1 MSLYLLDTSICIA
14 ALRDPKSPLARRLG
28 KLMVGEAA
36 ISSIVLAELELG
48 ISLSSKKSENRAA
61 LQAFL
66 HYVPVLDWPANAAA
80 IYGEVRVEMQKAGNE
95 IGAMDLLIAT
105 HALSLKAIVIT
116 DNEKDFRRVRKLKV
130 ENWLKPVA

>member
-14 ALRDPKSPLARRLG
+14 ALRDPKSALAKQLG
-28 KLMVGEAA
+28 RLMVGEAV

-48 ISLSSKKSENRAA
+48 ISLSSRKAENRAA

-66 HYVPVLDWPANAAA
+66 HYFPVLDWPANAAA
-80 IYGEVRVEMQKAGNE
+80 LYGEVRAELQKAGNE

-105 HALSLKAIVIT
+105 HALALKATVIT

-130 ENWLKPVA
+130 ENWLKAVA

>member
-14 ALRDPKSPLARRLG
+14 ALRDPKSGLAKRLG
-28 KLMVGEAA
+28 KLAVGEVV

-48 ISLSSKKSENRAA
+48 ISLSSRKTENRAS

-66 HYVPVLDWPANAAA
+66 QYFPVLDWPHGAAA
-80 IYGEVRVEMQKAGNE
+80 LYGEVRAELQKAGNE
-95 IGAMDLLIAT
+95 IGAMDLLIAV
-105 HALSLKAIVIT
+105 HALSLKATVIT

-130 ENWLKPVA
+130 ENWLKPAG